1 MLQVDI
7 KVNSEIIGQIEI
19 FNQGTVSRMLADEI
33 CKYSWMYIQYDTG
46 EVAKGELFHNRSD
59 GCEQLIK
66 MVLTQYM
73 SGLDKME
80 VRKLNQNRNYEDI
93 F

>member
-7 KVNSEIIGQIEI
+7 KVNSEIIGQIVI
-19 FNQGTVSRMLADEI
+19 LNKGLVTRMPDAEI
-33 CKYSWMYIQYDTG
+33 CKYSWMYIQYGTG
-46 EVAKGELFHNRSD
+46 EVTKGELFHNRLD

-66 MVLTQYM
+66 MVLMQYM
-73 SGLDKME
+73 IGLDKME

>member
-19 FNQGTVSRMLADEI
+19 FNQGTVSRMPDDEI
-33 CKYSWMYIQYDTG
+33 CKYSWMYIQYGTG
-46 EVAKGELFHNRSD
+46 EVTKGELFHNRLD

>member
-33 CKYSWMYIQYDTG
+33 CKYSWVYIQYGTG
-46 EVAKGELFHNRSD
+46 KVEKGELVHNRLD
-59 GCEQLIK
+59 GCERLIM
-66 MVLTQYM
+66 MVLDQYM
-73 SGLDKME
+73 GGLNRTE
-80 VRKLNQNRNYEDI
+80 VRKLNRNRNHENSI
-93 F
+93 